1 MVHDRQLAARLRVHV
16 LGASAAAW
24 ILMLAWPAWSG
35 EALPAS
41 LCSAA
46 NAANAANAGGAGS
59 GSWLT
64 PDWLVSTG
72 LGWMLM
78 VVAMMLPMSIPAL
91 AHIRLGTF
99 AHARWRA
106 MALFLAGYG
115 ATWLMAGWAMRALEM
130 LLRDAT
136 TDLRL
141 PALAAAV
148 LALAWQ
154 ASPAKQRCL
163 NRCHAHPPLAAFGW
177 RAARDAL
184 ALGLRHGGWCVGSC
198 WALMLLV
205 LLLPQGHVAGMAAA
219 AVLMFS
225 ERLDPPRPPAW
236 RLRGLTP
243 VSLWLRREW
252 AWRRQGTPF
261 A

>member
-1 MVHDRQLAARLRVHV
+1 MVHDRQLSARLRFHV
-16 LGASAAAW
+16 LGASMAAW

-41 LCSAA
+41 LCS
-46 NAANAANAGGAGS
+46 S
-59 GSWLT
+59 GSAAWLT
-64 PDWLVSTG
+64 PDWLVSAG

-78 VVAMMLPMSIPAL
+78 VVAMMLPMSIPAVG
-91 AHIRLGTF
+91 HIWLSTF
-99 AHARWRA
+99 ARERWRA
-106 MALFLAGYG
+106 IALFLGGYG
-115 ATWLMAGWAMRALEM
+115 ALWLMAGWTMKAIEM
-130 LLRDAT
+130 LVRNAA
-136 TDLRL
+136 TDLHL
-141 PALAAAV
+141 PALAAAAV
-148 LALAWQ
+148 LALVWQ
-154 ASPAKQRCL
+154 VSPAKQRCL

-184 ALGLRHGGWCVGSC
+184 ALGLRHGLWCVGSC

-205 LLLPQGHVAGMAAA
+205 LLLPQGHVAGMMAA

-236 RLRGLTP
+236 RLRGLKP

-252 AWRRQGTPF
+252 AWRKQGTPL

>member
-1 MVHDRQLAARLRVHV
+1 
-16 LGASAAAW
+16 
-24 ILMLAWPAWSG
+24 
-35 EALPAS
+35 
-41 LCSAA
+41 
-46 NAANAANAGGAGS
+46 
-59 GSWLT
+59 
-64 PDWLVSTG
+64 
-72 LGWMLM
+72 
-78 VVAMMLPMSIPAL
+78 
-91 AHIRLGTF
+91 
-99 AHARWRA
+99 
-106 MALFLAGYG
+106 
-115 ATWLMAGWAMRALEM
+115 M